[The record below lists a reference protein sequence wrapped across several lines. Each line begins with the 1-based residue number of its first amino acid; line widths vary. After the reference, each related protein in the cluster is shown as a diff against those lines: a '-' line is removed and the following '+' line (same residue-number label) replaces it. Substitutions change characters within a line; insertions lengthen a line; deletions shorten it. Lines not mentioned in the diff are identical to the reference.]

1 MNVSEKRSVFSLA
14 LLYAMRML
22 GLFMILPVFVLLGDE
37 LDGSNGFLVGIAI
50 GAYGLTQAIFQ
61 VPFGMLSDR
70 FGRKKMIVIGLLIF
84 CVGSV
89 VAALSES
96 IYGVI
101 TGRLLQGAGAIA
113 SVLMA
118 LLSDLT
124 TEDSRTKAMA
134 VVGMSIG
141 LSFSVALVA
150 GPLVAGFFGLSG
162 IFWLTAVFAIV
173 GVGMV
178 LFVVPT
184 PVTTHAHRDTRAVKG
199 QFFELLKKPD
209 LLRLDIGIF
218 LLHLILTA
226 LFIAVP
232 LSLVNDVQLERQ
244 QHWWVYLSVMVTAF
258 FAMIPFI
265 IVGEKKRKIKTV
277 FVGAVLQLAVGSIL
291 LVWAGSSLA
300 AMWGALFVF
309 FMAFNLLEASLPSLV
324 SKQAPAGARGTAM
337 GVYSTSQFFGA
348 FLGGAIGGWVLS
360 NWGGEVIYY
369 TSAVLGAVWFLIAL
383 TMRTPSYSTSRT
395 LALNMSLSE
404 SEAAFVSDELFEVQG
419 VEDVVV
425 VIEEKMAY
433 LKVDKAHLDEE
444 ALNSFRNSA
453 KAH

>member
-1 MNVSEKRSVFSLA
+1 MNVSEKRSVYSLA

-22 GLFMILPVFVLLGDE
+22 GLFMVLPVFVLLGDE
-37 LDGSNGFLVGIAI
+37 LNGANGFLIGLAI
-50 GAYGLTQAIFQ
+50 GAYGLTQALLQ

-70 FGRKKMIVIGLLIF
+70 FGRKKMIIIGLIIF
-84 CVGSV
+84 CLGSV
-89 VAALSES
+89 VAATSES

-101 TGRLLQGAGAIA
+101 AGRLLQGAGAIA

-124 TEDSRTKAMA
+124 TEESRTKAMA
-134 VVGMSIG
+134 IVGMSIG

-150 GPLVAGFFGLSG
+150 GPVVSGFFGLSG
-162 IFWLTAVFAIV
+162 IFWLTAAFAIA
-173 GVGMV
+173 GILII

-184 PVTTHAHRDTRAVKG
+184 PVATHAHRDTRAVRG
-199 QFFELLKKPD
+199 QFFELLKNPD

-218 LLHLILTA
+218 VLHLILTA

-232 LSLVNDVQLERQ
+232 LSLVNDIQLDRQ
-244 QHWWVYLSVMVTAF
+244 AHWWVYLSVMVTAF
-258 FAMIPFI
+258 FAMVPFI
-265 IVGEKKRKIKTV
+265 IIGEKKRKIKSV
-277 FVGAVLQLAVGSIL
+277 FVGAVLQLSVGSIL
-291 LVWAGSSLA
+291 LVFVNDSLA

-337 GVYSTSQFFGA
+337 GIYSTSQFFGA
-348 FLGGAIGGWVLS
+348 FLGGAVGGWVLS

-369 TSAVLGAVWFLIAL
+369 TSAVLGGVWFLIAL

-395 LALNMSLSE
+395 LKLNVVLTE
-404 SEAAFVSDELFEVQG
+404 AEAAVVSDELFDIQG

-425 VIEEKMAY
+425 VIEERAAY
-433 LKVDKAHLDEE
+433 LKIDKAHVDEQ
-444 ALNSFRNSA
+444 ALNSFRYA
-453 KAH
+453 LKA

>member
-22 GLFMILPVFVLLGDE
+22 GLFMVLPVFVLLGDE
-37 LDGSNGFLVGIAI
+37 LNGSNGFLIGIAI
-50 GAYGLTQAIFQ
+50 GAYGLTQALLQ

-70 FGRKKMIVIGLLIF
+70 FGRKKMIIIGLLIF
-84 CVGSV
+84 CLGSV
-89 VAALSES
+89 VAAASES

-101 TGRLLQGAGAIA
+101 VGRLLQGAGAIA

-124 TEDSRTKAMA
+124 TEESRTKGMA

-150 GPLVAGFFGLSG
+150 GPLVSSFFGLSG
-162 IFWLTAVFAIV
+162 IFWLTAAFAII
-173 GVGMV
+173 GVAIV

-184 PVTTHAHRDTRAVKG
+184 PVATHAHRDTRAVRG
-199 QFFELLKKPD
+199 QFFELLKNPD

-218 LLHLILTA
+218 VLHLILTA

-232 LSLVNDVQLERQ
+232 LSLVNDTQLDRQ
-244 QHWWVYLSVMVTAF
+244 EHWWVYLSVMVTAF
-258 FAMIPFI
+258 FAMVPFI
-265 IVGEKKRKIKTV
+265 IIGEKKRKIKAV
-277 FVGAVLQLAVGSIL
+277 FAGAILQLSIGSVL
-291 LVWAGSSLA
+291 LVWANDSLT

-337 GVYSTSQFFGA
+337 GIYSTSQFFGA
-348 FLGGAIGGWVLS
+348 FLGGVVGGWVLS

-369 TSAVLGAVWFLIAL
+369 TSAALGGVWFLIAL

-395 LALNMSLSE
+395 LKLNMVLTE
-404 SEAAFVSDELFEVQG
+404 SEAVDVSDELFDIQG
-419 VEDVVV
+419 VEDVVI
-425 VIEEKMAY
+425 VIEEQAAY
-433 LKVDKAHLDEE
+433 LKIDKAHLDEE
-444 ALNSFRNSA
+444 ALTSFRFA
-453 KAH
+453 LKA